1 MKTFMEHDELPV
13 YQAAR
18 AAAAKIF
25 KLTLRFPAEERY
37 GLTSQIRDC
46 SRSVGANIPEAW
58 RKRRYAPAFRSKL
71 SDAEGE
77 AAETQWWLDCAYD
90 CGYISKEECEDS
102 KKDYSAIIAQLVA
115 MSVKASSFANFNKR
129 S

>member
-1 MKTFMEHDELPV
+1 MHTVTKHTELRV

-18 AAAAKIF
+18 ASAAKIF
-25 KLTLRFPAEERY
+25 KLTLRFPPEERY
-37 GLTSQIRDC
+37 GLTAQIRNC

-58 RKRRYAPAFRSKL
+58 RKRRYTPAFRNKL

-77 AAETQWWLDCAYD
+77 AAETQWWLDCAMDCNYITPEEHEESTKQYD
-90 CGYISKEECEDS
+90 S
-102 KKDYSAIIAQLVA
+102 IIAQLVK
-115 MSVKASSFANFNKR
+115 MSVMAPSFANFNKQ